1 MLFRK
6 IKMTQTTARI
16 KKNGMNFEVLVEM
29 ENALKFRKGQSD
41 YLTVEGG
48 RVFTNIK
55 RGDVASKNDLEIA
68 FKTTNADE
76 IGKMIV
82 KSGEVLTDQDHRDEE
97 REKKIKQVV
106 DFLSK
111 NAVDPQT
118 GNPVTPD
125 RIKSAI
131 EQAHVQIKNA
141 PIDSQIKEILDRLST
156 VMPIKIETK
165 RIKITVP
172 AIQTGKAYGLVA
184 QYKEKENW
192 LNDGS
197 LEVIV
202 SIPAGITLDF
212 YDKLNSLTHGSALT
226 EEIKQ

>member
-1 MLFRK
+1 MN
-6 IKMTQTTARI
+6 QTTARI

-111 NAVDPQT
+111 NAIDPQT
-118 GNPVTPD
+118 GNPITPD

-131 EQAHVQIKNA
+131 EQAHVQVKNA
-141 PIDSQIKEILDRLST
+141 PIDSQIKEILDKLST

>member
-1 MLFRK
+1 
-6 IKMTQTTARI
+6 MTQTIARI

-68 FKTTNADE
+68 FKKTNADE

-118 GNPVTPD
+118 GNPLTPD

>member
-1 MLFRK
+1 
-6 IKMTQTTARI
+6 MTQTIARI